1 MLNNNSLDSLIS
13 IIDRSFKIACLDKFD
28 ELDLTFHNYMTLE
41 FIYNHENVIQKDLAR
56 LFHRNQSTIT
66 RSIDKLENKGFVE
79 RIHDDNNKKN
89 NIIILTTKGQKAVEE
104 INSFKKDLEKDLVYN
119 FTENEREIFK
129 KLLNRLIHNFNSY
142 IFK

>member
-56 LFHRNQSTIT
+56 LFHRNQSTIA
-66 RSIDKLENKGFVE
+66 RSMINWKIKDLLKEFMM
-79 RIHDDNNKKN
+79 IIIKKN

>member
-1 MLNNNSLDSLIS
+1 MINW
-13 IIDRSFKIACLDKFD
+13 KI
-28 ELDLTFHNYMTLE
+28 
-41 FIYNHENVIQKDLAR
+41 KDL
-56 LFHRNQSTIT
+56 LKEFMMI
-66 RSIDKLENKGFVE
+66 I
-79 RIHDDNNKKN
+79 IKKN